1 MGTPNITR
9 RFLSMLPTTSIS
21 EQQPAPDATAVLNLD
36 FAKPFVP
43 QVQSYL
49 EALGNSARGNTRVAL
64 VGQGVAAILMLPALE
79 MLGGL
84 PQVALVP
91 FGSKSVADW
100 VSTADFR
107 QAISIHGISED
118 WPRTIR
124 LNKGSD
130 NEFHVEEIVDVQSM
144 RQWAVGLAAKLESE
158 KPIVALSGNIP
169 EGFRAALELLA
180 NEHGVTIRG

>member
-1 MGTPNITR
+1 MADLLIQSSLTVQDWTSGR
-9 RFLSMLPTTSIS
+9 VLFLPGGAGI
-21 EQQPAPDATAVLNLD
+21 VG
-36 FAKPFVP
+36 
-43 QVQSYL
+43 
-49 EALGNSARGNTRVAL
+49 AL
-64 VGQGVAAILMLPALE
+64 
-79 MLGGL
+79 
-84 PQVALVP
+84 
-91 FGSKSVADW
+91 
-100 VSTADFR
+100 
-107 QAISIHGISED
+107 QAISIHGISEA